1 MREDGICLSYSI
13 LFRLVVWSL
22 ASDVLIGRFLCLYN
36 LDKGIKISDIF
47 IVLDNIVLQAIYSV
61 C

>member
-13 LFRLVVWSL
+13 LFRLAVWSL

-36 LDKGIKISDIF
+36 LDKGRQVF
-47 IVLDNIVLQAIYSV
+47 L
-61 C
+61 